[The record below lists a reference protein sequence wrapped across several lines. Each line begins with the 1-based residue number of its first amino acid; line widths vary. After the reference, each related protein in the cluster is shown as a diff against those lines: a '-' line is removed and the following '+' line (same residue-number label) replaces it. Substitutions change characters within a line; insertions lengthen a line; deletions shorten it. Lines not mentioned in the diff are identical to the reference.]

1 MANPVCEVL
10 LTEAELELS
19 PKGRNSSAGAIVDFW
34 GVVRDRENGREID
47 GIEYEAHRPMAQHQ
61 LRLIGEQAIERFGL
75 KATIVHHRLGF
86 IAAGKPSLFVRV
98 ASRNRAE
105 AFQASQWVVDEL
117 KRRVPIWKRPNF
129 RIDNQTVGKVGF
141 ETEIDLA
148 SRG

>member
-1 MANPVCEVL
+1 MANPVYEVL
-10 LTEAELELS
+10 LTEAELEL
-19 PKGRNSSAGAIVDFW
+19 PPAGRDSSAGAIVDFW

-47 GIEYEAHRPMAQHQ
+47 GIEYEAHRSMAQHQ
-61 LRLIGEQAIERFGL
+61 LRLIAEQAIERFGL
-75 KATIVHHRLGF
+75 KVTIVHHRLGF

-117 KRRVPIWKRPNF
+117 KCRVPIWKRPNF
-129 RIDNQTVGKVGF
+129 KIDNQTVEKVGF
-141 ETEIDLA
+141 EAEIDVA